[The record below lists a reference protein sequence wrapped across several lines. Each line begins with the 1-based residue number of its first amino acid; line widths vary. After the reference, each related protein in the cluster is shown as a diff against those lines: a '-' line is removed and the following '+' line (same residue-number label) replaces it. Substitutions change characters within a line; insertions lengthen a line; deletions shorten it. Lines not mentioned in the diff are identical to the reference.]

1 MTTSLR
7 STPPTAEKAAARAE
21 ADARALAE
29 HSGVVVRELHT
40 PDEMIAASR
49 LLAEIWHVEENK
61 SHLDPGL
68 LVALAHADNYVA
80 GAYHEGRLVAVCVGF
95 FHPPSDHSVHSHI
108 AGVADGFLGAGV
120 GKALKHHQ
128 RAWCLRK
135 GADSITWTFDPLV
148 ARNAYFNIHRLGT
161 TATAYLPDFYGAM
174 TDGINRGQP
183 SDRMLLVWD
192 LYGEPPADPAAE
204 ASSASERYALRS
216 IDREPV
222 LDLAGVADSASCRV
236 QIPSDI
242 ERMRLES
249 PELSARW
256 RLAVRDALTT
266 LMDDGWRVTDFTRA
280 GDYCLERAV

>member
-1 MTTSLR
+1 MKTSVRRTRPSAER
-7 STPPTAEKAAARAE
+7 SAARAE
-21 ADARALAE
+21 AYARELADR
-29 HSGVVVRELHT
+29 SGVTVRELHS

-49 LLAEIWHVEENK
+49 LLADIWHVEENK

-95 FHPPSDHSVHSHI
+95 FHPPSDHSMHSHI
-108 AGVADGFLGAGV
+108 AGVAEGFLGSGV

-161 TATAYLPDFYGAM
+161 TASVYLPDFYGAM

-183 SDRMLLVWD
+183 SDRMYLVWD
-192 LYGEPPADPAAE
+192 LHGEPPADPGKGT
-204 ASSASERYALRS
+204 SPVPYALRS
-216 IDREPV
+216 IAQQPV
-222 LDLAGVADSASCRV
+222 LDFANVADATSCRV

-242 ERMRLES
+242 ERMRREA

-266 LMDDGWRVTDFTRA
+266 LMDEGWRVADFARE